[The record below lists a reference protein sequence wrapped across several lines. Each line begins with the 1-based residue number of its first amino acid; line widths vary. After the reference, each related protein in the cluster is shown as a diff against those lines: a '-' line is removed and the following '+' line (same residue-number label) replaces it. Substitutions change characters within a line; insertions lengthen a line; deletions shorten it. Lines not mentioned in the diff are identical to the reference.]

1 MKRWIW
7 IPIAIILYFLTP
19 VLLESYTWISSAP
32 LQTNQIGLVG
42 QLSILL
48 PLIFVLEYIVLYKL
62 ISVKQITL
70 LVLFPIS
77 MFLLAFMLG
86 FFYLNSVNG
95 LLDHSFLILVTIS
108 NLALFSIGTFFFYRK
123 QST

>member
-1 MKRWIW
+1 MKKWIW

-19 VLLESYTWISSAP
+19 VLLESYTWISGTL

-48 PLIFVLEYIVLYKL
+48 PLIFVLEYAVLYKL
-62 ISVKQITL
+62 VSVKQITL

-77 MFLLAFMLG
+77 MLLLAFILG

>member
-1 MKRWIW
+1 MKKWIW
-7 IPIAIILYFLTP
+7 IPIVIILYFLTP
-19 VLLESYTWISSAP
+19 VLLESYTWISGTP

-48 PLIFVLEYIVLYKL
+48 PLIFVLEYAVLYKL
-62 ISVKQITL
+62 VSVKQITL

-77 MFLLAFMLG
+77 MLLLAFMLG

-95 LLDHSFLILVTIS
+95 LLDHSFLILVIIS

>member
-1 MKRWIW
+1 MKKWIW
-7 IPIAIILYFLTP
+7 IPLAIILYFLTP
-19 VLLESYTWISSAP
+19 FLLESYTWISSSP
-32 LQTNQIGLVG
+32 LQTNQIGLIA

-48 PLIFVLEYIVLYKL
+48 PLIFILEYGVLYKL

-77 MFLLAFMLG
+77 MLLLAFILG

-108 NLALFSIGTFFFYRK
+108 NLALFGIGTFFFYRK